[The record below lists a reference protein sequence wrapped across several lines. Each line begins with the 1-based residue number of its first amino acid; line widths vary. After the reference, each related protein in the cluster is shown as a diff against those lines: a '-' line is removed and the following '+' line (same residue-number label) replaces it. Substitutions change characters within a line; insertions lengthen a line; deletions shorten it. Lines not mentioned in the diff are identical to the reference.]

1 LTSTSEL
8 LSPAKSLFDNPEQQY
23 PLSFELVEFTEKD
36 KRALWK
42 TFKRTGEQ
50 IDYAAHR
57 VFSNTDRANIF
68 AESFSKIFTRDS
80 VAGKPKLD
88 FPRNPTAFTDIEFSE
103 ELVLDKLRG
112 LDKTKSSGPDGIT
125 ASVLKTC
132 ADILCRP
139 LSMLFRQSFDS
150 GVLSS
155 DWKTAII
162 CSISKKGDKFDPGNY
177 RPVSL
182 TSLGVKI
189 MESII
194 YDTTMKF
201 LVEHRVIPVNQYGF
215 MPGKS
220 ITSNRLYCLS
230 DWTKLLDLGRSLD
243 VVYFDFAKAFDRLP
257 IKLLLLNCNISVSE
271 AIFFIGLTPFSVIVF
286 LGLKLVACLAHRET

>member
-1 LTSTSEL
+1 L
-8 LSPAKSLFDNPEQQY
+8 LPAKSLLDNPEQQY

-132 ADILCRP
+132 TDILCRP
-139 LSMLFRQSFDS
+139 PRQSFDS

-162 CSISKKGDKFDPGNY
+162 CSIFKKGIN
-177 RPVSL
+177 L
-182 TSLGVKI
+182 IQAT
-189 MESII
+189 
-194 YDTTMKF
+194 
-201 LVEHRVIPVNQYGF
+201 
-215 MPGKS
+215 
-220 ITSNRLYCLS
+220 
-230 DWTKLLDLGRSLD
+230 
-243 VVYFDFAKAFDRLP
+243 
-257 IKLLLLNCNISVSE
+257 
-271 AIFFIGLTPFSVIVF
+271 IGP
-286 LGLKLVACLAHRET
+286 